1 MLFFLSFFLHYRAE
15 HGGVSTFLSPPFL
28 LPNKERSMNV
38 NGMDVDVTYMVDGC
52 GKKIQS
58 TRTVI
63 VKKDGK
69 IIFNKKTQER
79 VEEILKKI

>member
-1 MLFFLSFFLHYRAE
+1 MY
-15 HGGVSTFLSPPFL
+15 
-28 LPNKERSMNV
+28 V